1 MMIFELCDGQIIVLL
16 SRHVRPRACY
26 SCSYMSACDFLA
38 NSSKCDGNMVV
49 TPLRNTVRVFRIR
62 CPFDGTK
69 KMTEIQHF

>member
-1 MMIFELCDGQIIVLL
+1 MVKSACCCPVTC
-16 SRHVRPRACY
+16 VRAPA
-26 SCSYMSACDFLA
+26 SYMSACDFLA